1 MRRVPTRG
9 ARESPGTLAVSRLR
23 SPPCC
28 PSGSSPPS
36 TSGLDGVRFGR
47 HICAVGGNAEAS
59 RRAGIKVR
67 RVRVVVFALCSAMAA
82 VGGIMAAS
90 RLFAVNQSSGGSDLL
105 LLAIAGPVIAGT
117 SQGVRSAL
125 LDDVVA
131 VVESLRREETAA
143 IGIGVPSIVELATG
157 RIRYSLN
164 IPLIDLPLREILTE
178 RIGSGH
184 RGRRVNGR
192 QPAAR
197 SRARD
202 RTPFRVSR
210 GRHRMRNPPRSHRGR
225 SRNPRRRA
233 AGQDRAQATRCH
245 QLLTVSTGRCSR
257 FASAA
262 RVRAGYRESCRVSA
276 STGSPGAPAARP
288 RRALAGFAG
297 GSVGG
302 DQPAEEALREPV
314 GMCSDE
320 TWSVPPSATKLNSDH
335 VTRVHSP
342 QVTNV
347 NCLLG
352 RKAVSHNR
360 SPGSPHRS
368 RTRTVRRTT
377 FT

>member
-1 MRRVPTRG
+1 M
-9 ARESPGTLAVSRLR
+9 A
-23 SPPCC
+23 
-28 PSGSSPPS
+28 
-36 TSGLDGVRFGR
+36 
-47 HICAVGGNAEAS
+47 CAS
-59 RRAGIKVR
+59 
-67 RVRVVVFALCSAMAA
+67 
-82 VGGIMAAS
+82 
-90 RLFAVNQSSGGSDLL
+90 
-105 LLAIAGPVIAGT
+105 AGT
-117 SQGVRSAL
+117 SAPSAATPKRRDAPASRSGACVWSSSRSAPRWPPSAASWPPRASSPSTRARAAATCCCSPSPDRSSRAPAKGSASAL

-352 RKAVSHNR
+352 REAVSHNR